1 MADDVPEVG
10 HEGEDRCLYT
20 PFPPIPN
27 IWPTK
32 PGGLIMQAQIQP
44 FKEFYSAS
52 TFVYN
57 GRLFRITVIAS
68 DTAKEPPVSVSKY
81 E

>member
-1 MADDVPEVG
+1 
-10 HEGEDRCLYT
+10 
-20 PFPPIPN
+20 
-27 IWPTK
+27 
-32 PGGLIMQAQIQP
+32 MQAQIQP